1 MKRVVVGLSGGVD
14 SAVTA
19 KILVDQGYEVIGIFM
34 KNWDDSD
41 DENCPA
47 AIDAI
52 DARNVA
58 AKLKIPFYTVNF
70 AKEYWE
76 NVFKYFLEQHQKFR
90 TPNPD
95 ILCNKFI
102 KFDAFLHYAKKFDAD
117 FLATGHYARNIFN
130 PKTKKFELRC
140 ALDQNKDQTYFLYTL
155 GQEQLKKVLF
165 PLSEL
170 EKPAIRKIAK
180 KAGFE
185 NAEKKDSTGIC
196 FVGERDYM
204 QFLKKYLHQT
214 PGNIITEKGQVIG
227 KHIGLSFYTIGQRRN
242 LQIGGVKNYPEK
254 PWFVLEKKIEKNE
267 LVVCQDANN
276 EKLFQSE
283 LTAQK
288 LDWVSGII
296 EGSSFKCKAKIR
308 YRQISQSCQVQKIEK
323 DKVQVVFEEPQRAIT
338 AGQAIVFYDEKNEVC
353 LGGGEID

>member
-19 KILVDQGYEVIGIFM
+19 KLLVDQGYEVIGIFM

-70 AKEYWE
+70 AKEYWDH
-76 NVFKYFLEQHQKFR
+76 VFQYFLDQHEKFR

-102 KFDAFLHYAKKFDAD
+102 KFDAFLHYAEKFDAD
-117 FLATGHYARNIFN
+117 FLATGHYARNVFN
-130 PKTKKFELRC
+130 DETQKYELRC
-140 ALDQNKDQTYFLYTL
+140 ASDKNKDQTYFLYTL
-155 GQEQLKKVLF
+155 GQDQLKKVLF

-170 EKPAIRKIAK
+170 EKPEIRKIAK
-180 KAGFE
+180 EAGFK

-196 FVGERDYM
+196 FVGERDHM
-204 QFLKKYLHQT
+204 QFLKKYLHQA
-214 PGNIITEKGQVIG
+214 PGNIVTESGQVIG
-227 KHIGLSFYTIGQRRN
+227 KHIGLSFYTMGQRKN
-242 LQIGGVKNYPEK
+242 LNIGGVKGYPEK
-254 PWFVLEKKIEKNE
+254 PWFVLEKNIKAND
-267 LVVCQDANN
+267 LVVCQDADN

-288 LDWVSGII
+288 LDWVAGEIPD
-296 EGSSFKCKAKIR
+296 ENFKGQAKIR
-308 YRQISQSCQVQKIEK
+308 YRQVSQNCQVQKIGE
-323 DKVQVVFEEPQRAIT
+323 DKVLVKFEIPQRAI
-338 AGQAIVFYDEKNEVC
+338 ASGQAIVFYDAKNEVC